1 MAGLGFAVAL
11 AFVPRRRDLRQVA
24 GLGAAALIAAQL
36 GVNHWFYF
44 YIPWFTPFAL
54 LAMFGAYRA
63 HEPADERPPMPAL
76 DAARR
81 VASPV

>member
-1 MAGLGFAVAL
+1 MKIAGLVFAGAL

-24 GLGAAALIAAQL
+24 ALGAAALIAAQL
-36 GVNHWFYF
+36 SVNHWFYF

-63 HEPADERPPMPAL
+63 QEPGHVRAATAD
-76 DAARR
+76 ARR